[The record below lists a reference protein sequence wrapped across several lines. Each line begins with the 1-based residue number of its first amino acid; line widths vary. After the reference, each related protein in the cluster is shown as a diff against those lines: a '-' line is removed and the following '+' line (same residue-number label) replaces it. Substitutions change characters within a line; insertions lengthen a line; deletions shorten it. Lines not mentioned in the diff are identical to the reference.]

1 MTTTSTRPET
11 EQRDDRGPSR
21 RPVSRS
27 AAKSDRTA
35 RDRKVGSLRKS
46 RRVSWFTYTV
56 LAVAVLLALAP
67 LYWMFVVGS
76 NSSSAVSQFPP
87 VFTPGGNFPKNL
99 DIINGTVPFG
109 RSLINSAIVAVS
121 VALLQIFFCSL
132 AGFAFAKLQ
141 FRGRNWLFI
150 AVVATM
156 AIPGQLGLVPM
167 YMIMSS
173 LGWVDTLQALIVPC
187 AVSAF
192 GVFWMRQVIVGSI
205 PDELVEAGRVD
216 GASTFRI
223 FRSIV
228 LPNIRGSAAVFGL
241 FAAMSAWNDFLWP
254 LVILNTPDNFTSQ
267 VAIQQL
273 RTQYTI
279 DYSTVMTGSVL
290 ATIPL
295 LLLFLLAGRQ
305 LVAGI
310 MDGAVKG

>member
-1 MTTTSTRPET
+1 MPTITQEPKPTARAV
-11 EQRDDRGPSR
+11 SR
-21 RPVSRS
+21 KPVSRS
-27 AAKSDRTA
+27 ALKSERQA
-35 RDRKVGSLRKS
+35 RDKRVGSLAKR
-46 RRVSWFTYTV
+46 RRVSWFTYVV
-56 LAVAVLLALAP
+56 LAFAVLLALAP

-76 NSSSAVSQFPP
+76 NNSAAVSQFPP
-87 VFTPGGNFPKNL
+87 VFTPGGNFGKNL
-99 DIINGTVPFG
+99 DIINQAVPFG
-109 RSLINSAIVAVS
+109 RSLVNSAIVAVS
-121 VALLQIFFCSL
+121 VAALQIFFCSL
-132 AGFAFAKLQ
+132 AGFAFAKLH
-141 FRGRNWLFI
+141 FRGRNWLFV

-167 YMIMSS
+167 YMIMSG
-173 LGWVDTLQALIVPC
+173 LGWVDTLQALIVPG

-216 GASTFRI
+216 GASSFRI
-223 FRSIV
+223 FRSLV

-254 LVILNTPDNFTSQ
+254 LVILNTPENFTSQ

-279 DYSTVMTGSVL
+279 DYSTVMTGSIL
-290 ATIPL
+290 ATLPL
-295 LLLFLLAGRQ
+295 LLLFVLAGRQ